1 MATIDN
7 QVEKQEEEKKK
18 RVYEDNSTDA
28 ERLIYSKLKN
38 ILIHFRDNIFPEQ
51 FDIVKFN
58 LLYSKEY
65 ENELKKHNMK
75 YKSAKIYPLIQSVHD
90 TFMTSLYD
98 NDLKPKV
105 FPMESMSAEDVD
117 RAELFMQH

>member
-1 MATIDN
+1 METIDKK
-7 QVEKQEEEKKK
+7 VEKQEEEKKN
-18 RVYEDNSTDA
+18 RIFEDNSTDA
-28 ERLIYSKLKN
+28 ERTIYYKLKN
-38 ILIHFRDNIFPEQ
+38 ILVHFRDNIFPEQ
-51 FDIVKFN
+51 FDIIKQQ

-98 NDLKPKV
+98 NDLRPKV
-105 FPMESMSAEDVD
+105 FPMEETDPKIVD
-117 RAELFMQH
+117 ESEMFI